1 MPVLWFAVR
10 NVQSK
15 QLVNSS
21 TRQLVNFKKKPTK
34 KFCSYGA
41 FCYLCK
47 NKSAQ
52 NTLMLYKSL

>member
-15 QLVNSS
+15 QLVNLS

-47 NKSAQ
+47 K
-52 NTLMLYKSL
+52 